1 MASLEMPYLNS
12 EMRHRVITET
22 KEFIEKQGFNWWIT
36 ANFNRDTTKD
46 QGFRKLREW
55 HSRIDRELHG
65 RYFYK
70 KKKDERV
77 FFIAC
82 PEVGGYSGR
91 LHYHIFAQMPEYS
104 EEEFKLIAEPTWL
117 QLVKCGSLDVQEIG
131 DTKADQEKVIGY
143 GLKEVWFGSNYENII
158 LSTQFSSV
166 H

>member
-1 MASLEMPYLNS
+1 MASLEMRYLNN
-12 EMRHRVITET
+12 EMRRRIRMGA
-22 KEFIEKQGFNWWIT
+22 KEIIERQGFRWWLT
-36 ANFNRDTTKD
+36 ANFNRETTKE
-46 QGFRKLREW
+46 QGFKKLREW
-55 HSRIDRELHG
+55 QSRIDRALHG
-65 RYFYK
+65 RFYYK
-70 KKKDERV
+70 KKKDDRL

-82 PEVGGYSGR
+82 PETGGYSGC
-91 LHYHIFAQMPEYS
+91 LHYHIFAQMPERS

-143 GLKEVWFGSNYENII
+143 GLKEVWVGSNYENII